1 MTTATPRVI
10 VVIPT
15 YNERENLSVMVP
27 RLGALGIPG
36 LSVLVVDDNSPDGTG
51 RLAAQFAAESPDFV
65 AVVHRP
71 GKLGM
76 GRAYIQG
83 FQTALACGAD
93 LIIQMDADF
102 SHPLSAIPVF
112 LQRIAECDVVVG
124 SRYVAGSSLDEHW
137 GARRRALSKGGN
149 SFARFMTGLPFHDV
163 TGGFRCYRRQIMER
177 IPLDRVKS
185 EGFVFQV
192 EMAYLAHRHGAR
204 FIEVPIHFA
213 DRVAGD
219 SKMSF
224 KIVWE
229 AFWRVW
235 DLRFRS

>member
-1 MTTATPRVI
+1 MTIAPRVI
-10 VVIPT
+10 IVIPT

-27 RLGALGIPG
+27 RLRALGIPG
-36 LSVLVVDDNSPDGTG
+36 LSLLVVDDNSPDGTG
-51 RLAAQFAAESPDFV
+51 RLADQFAAESPDFM

-83 FQTALACGAD
+83 FQTALDRGAD

-102 SHPLSAIPVF
+102 SHPLTTIPVF
-112 LQRIAECDVVVG
+112 LQRIADADVVVG

-137 GARRRALSKGGN
+137 GPKRRALSKGGN
-149 SFARFMTGLPFHDV
+149 NFARLMTGLPFYDV
-163 TGGFRCYRRQIMER
+163 TGGFRCYRRSIMER
-177 IPLDRVKS
+177 IPLDQVKS

-192 EMAYLAHRHGAR
+192 EMAYLAHRNGAR

-219 SKMSF
+219 SKMSL